1 MTEDARDLAHDLVRQ
16 HKRAK
21 EERERNA
28 KSNGKA
34 RRQRHVANM
43 LALVT
48 FLDNHPAWR
57 GAVRFNELTANIEL
71 CDPWPPR
78 DTPERVMRPLREP
91 GDLLE
96 AVIWLQGNGYPGAGK
111 NLTWDALCCIAAR
124 NSFHPVRDYL
134 NGLQW
139 DGTVRL
145 HNLFAAYFN
154 ADLPETEDR
163 TPEGELSA
171 RDRVV
176 AYLEHIST
184 GFMVAAVARVMRPGC
199 KVDNVPVAV
208 SDEGFNK
215 SQGFAALCAD
225 PAWFSDDLSPDLV
238 QRDTKESLSGKWIIE
253 LSEMPHVRKEVE
265 RVKAFFSRQTDR
277 YRRAYDR
284 TTQDH
289 PRQQVF
295 VGTSND
301 LELVSVTGNR
311 RFWPFEVAGPIE
323 LERIRSDRDQ
333 LWAEALHL
341 YRQGAQ
347 WWLKPTIEAIATEQQ
362 QAFGEHD
369 IWQDK
374 IGAWLDTRTVNKGHQ
389 DEYTRPFTLDE
400 LFAGCLN
407 YSDTSL
413 VPKPDQNRAAACLK
427 RLGFRRK
434 RKSINR
440 MRAYWWENQKHSRI
454 LKKLR
459 QAGQVG
465 QEEASFYE
473 AV

>member
-71 CDPWPPR
+71 CEPWPPR
-78 DTPERVMRPLREP
+78 DTPERSMRPLREP

-96 AVIWLQGNGYPGAGK
+96 AVMWLQGNGYPAAGK

-134 NGLQW
+134 NSLHW
-139 DGTVRL
+139 DDAPRL
-145 HNLFAAYFN
+145 HKLFLDYFN
-154 ADLPETEDR
+154 ADLPKLEDMSD
-163 TPEGELSA
+163 GELSA
-171 RDRVV
+171 RDKLTS
-176 AYLEHIST
+176 YLEHISKS
-184 GFMVAAVARVMRPGC
+184 FMVAAVARIMRPGC

-215 SQGFAALCAD
+215 SQAFAALCVD

-238 QRDTKESLSGKWIIE
+238 QRDTKESLAGKWIIE

-311 RFWPFEVAGPIE
+311 RFWPFEVAGPIGI
-323 LERIRSDRDQ
+323 ERIRANRDQ
-333 LWAEALHL
+333 LWAEAVHL

-347 WWLKPTIEAIATEQQ
+347 WWLKPKIEAIAVEQQ

-374 IGAWLDTRTVNKGHQ
+374 ISAWLDGRPDRDK
-389 DEYTRPFTLDE
+389 ESPFTLED
-400 LFAGCLN
+400 LFTGCLG
-407 YSDTSL
+407 YGDTSL
-413 VPKPDQNRAAACLK
+413 VPKLDQNRAAACLK
-427 RLGFRRK
+427 RLGYRR
-434 RKSINR
+434 RR
-440 MRAYWWENQKHSRI
+440 RRI
-454 LKKLR
+454 
-459 QAGQVG
+459 AGQRAHWWVKTKTLSEIG
-465 QEEASFYE
+465 KK
-473 AV
+473 